1 MIKYYYLYSTELKRG
16 VNVKYSASGALIL
29 YVKQSSAQRAID
41 YALRYKYSEDF
52 REMAKTLIIKE
63 VEL

>member
-29 YVKQSSAQRAID
+29 YAKQSSAQRALD
-41 YALRYKYSEDF
+41 YALRHKHSEYF
-52 REMAKTLIIKE
+52 KEMSKTLIIKE